1 MKNDRGFTLIE
12 LIVVIAILGV
22 LLGVASYSIGY
33 VSTTKA
39 KNFSTK
45 LSALISQ
52 CRVDTLSGSP
62 ADTYLEVTLE
72 DDGYYGT
79 LYEGKKDDSPVVKSR
94 EKLGP
99 KNLSCTYTYNE
110 DGTTKTVDDTDN
122 NNIKVSFTRATGAF
136 SSTVTQIDVA
146 TGAGG
151 YTISLVKTTGYH
163 TVARQGGA

>member
-12 LIVVIAILGV
+12 LIIVIAILGV

-79 LYEGKKDDSPVVKSR
+79 LYEGKNGDGPVVKSR

-99 KNLSCTYTYNE
+99 KNLSCTYI
-110 DGTTKTVDDTDN
+110 DAGTEKTVDAANT
-122 NNIKVSFTRATGAF
+122 ITISFYRSNGAF
-136 SSTVTQIDVA
+136 SSKVTQIDVA

>member
-79 LYEGKKDDSPVVKSR
+79 LYEGKNGDDPVVKSR

-151 YTISLVKTTGYH
+151 YTISLVNTTGYH

>member
-1 MKNDRGFTLIE
+1 MKNDRGFTLVE

-79 LYEGKKDDSPVVKSR
+79 LYEGKNGDDPVVKSR

-99 KNLSCTYTYNE
+99 KNLSCTYI
-110 DGTTKTVDDTDN
+110 DAGTEKTVDAANT
-122 NNIKVSFTRATGAF
+122 ITISFDRSTGAF
-136 SSTVTQIDVA
+136 SSNVTQIDVA

>member
-12 LIVVIAILGV
+12 LIIVIAILGV

-79 LYEGKKDDSPVVKSR
+79 LYEGKNGDDPVVKSR

-99 KNLSCTYTYNE
+99 KNLSCTYIDAVTE
-110 DGTTKTVDDTDN
+110 KTVDDTDN

-151 YTISLVKTTGYH
+151 YTISLVRTTGYH